1 MTMVNDR
8 SESSRFRTGIHGG
21 LRRGSAAAAIGAV
34 LVLSAGVP
42 ASQADAVPDSGDAD
56 VQVTGAVPLP
66 EIGGLLQGLLGT
78 APASPQPTPVPEATS
93 ASPSPAPTTAP
104 TTVSPSPATSSTS
117 GATYS
122 PQEAAAA
129 PGAASAPSQQPG
141 TAGSQLLSPPAGQG
155 SAPQTAEAPATE
167 QSAAGQPDA
176 GAASPAAARPT
187 ASAASPAGSRAS
199 GSGTLQAAGAPARGR
214 HEMGPARDAEPAGAA
229 AKVWLGVGLVGS
241 AGAAGLVFTR
251 IRRI

>member
-42 ASQADAVPDSGDAD
+42 ASGADTVPDSGTPDL
-56 VQVTGAVPLP
+56 QVTGAVPLP
-66 EIGGLLQGLLGT
+66 EVGGLLQGLLGT
-78 APASPQPTPVPEATS
+78 APASPEPTPVPEATS
-93 ASPSPAPTTAP
+93 ASPSPAPTAAP

-122 PQEAAAA
+122 PQEAAAV

-141 TAGSQLLSPPAGQG
+141 TAGGQLFSPPAGQG

-176 GAASPAAARPT
+176 GAGFPAVAQPT
-187 ASAASPAGSRAS
+187 ASTASPAGIR
-199 GSGTLQAAGAPARGR
+199 SGTLQSAGAPARGR

>member
-42 ASQADAVPDSGDAD
+42 ASGADTVPDSGNPDL
-56 VQVTGAVPLP
+56 QVTGAVPLP
-66 EIGGLLQGLLGT
+66 EIGGVLQGLLGT

-122 PQEAAAA
+122 PQEAAAV
-129 PGAASAPSQQPG
+129 PGAASAPSQAPG
-141 TAGSQLLSPPAGQG
+141 TGGSQLLSPPAGQG

-167 QSAAGQPDA
+167 QPAAGQPDA
-176 GAASPAAARPT
+176 GAAAQPI
-187 ASAASPAGSRAS
+187 ASAASPVGSRAS

>member
-66 EIGGLLQGLLGT
+66 EIGGMLQGLLGT

-104 TTVSPSPATSSTS
+104 ATISPSPATSSTS

-122 PQEAAAA
+122 PQEAAAV

-141 TAGSQLLSPPAGQG
+141 TAGGQLLTPPAGQG

-167 QSAAGQPDA
+167 QPAAGQPDA
-176 GAASPAAARPT
+176 GAAAQPT
-187 ASAASPAGSRAS
+187 ASAASPVGSRAS

-214 HEMGPARDAEPAGAA
+214 HEMGPARDTEPAGAA